1 MGVEREVVGGICF
14 FTPCQRLISIT
25 IKNLVLIFTKNIG
38 PLKKVPRQKKKRE
51 REKIS
56 VLVSVF
62 HRIV

>member
-14 FTPCQRLISIT
+14 FTPCQRLSSIT

-38 PLKKVPRQKKKRE
+38 PLKKVPRQKKE